1 MKFRGTGFLSICAV
15 GFLLVIGGA
24 YLPHISSAEKE
35 SILMRTILNI
45 ASQYHFSPE
54 DIDDDYSEKI
64 YDLYLERLD
73 GAHRWL
79 TQKDVK
85 QLETYRKRLDDE
97 AMNGTYAFFDMS
109 VEMREAGIVKTQE
122 YYRDILSKPFDFEK
136 QEDINFDRDEQPFA
150 KDDKQLLEYWRKNLK
165 YEVMTRLAEKLEKQ
179 EKKAKKLA
187 EAAKESVEKD
197 TSSEETKEEET
208 FEPKTEAELEAEA
221 REKVLEIYDKWYARL
236 MKDRRS
242 DHLSRYLNVFTN
254 VLDPHTGY
262 FEPRKKENFDINFK
276 GQFEGIGARLQTDG
290 DFTKVSDIIVGGPAW
305 KGKMLKEDDVITRVA
320 QGDEK
325 EYIDIKGMRVDDVV
339 QHIRGK
345 KGTKVRLVVKR
356 EDGTEAEVS
365 IIRDVVVMAARFA
378 KSAVIEGEVEG
389 EKIGY
394 IDLPG
399 FYADFQDKNGR
410 FCADD
415 IAVEIQ
421 KLKQDNVDGIII
433 DLRGNPGGSLQ
444 EVVKMSGLFIENGPV
459 VQVKSR
465 DRRPEV
471 LSDTDPSVL
480 YDGPL
485 VVLVNSFS
493 ASASEILAA
502 ALQDYDRA
510 VIVGSNSTFG
520 KGTVQ
525 RFIDLDRMLR
535 GNSEVKPLGQ
545 IKLTMQKYYRI
556 DGGSVQLKG
565 VVPDVI
571 LPDNFHYS
579 ETGERDYEHALDW
592 SEIASASY
600 QQNVFQVTK
609 KDEIKRRSDA
619 RVAQDETFQ
628 KVLENAKRLEGR
640 REQKVYPLNLD
651 KFEEMVDVRDEEAKK
666 FKGLYDTEVLTAPVV
681 ATSMDATAFA
691 TAEDKAE
698 EDRYNDMMKSLKT
711 DIYVKEA
718 LNIMHDVIELHEK

>member
-1 MKFRGTGFLSICAV
+1 MRFRGTAFLSVFAV

-24 YLPHISSAEKE
+24 YLPHINSAEKE
-35 SILMRTILNI
+35 SLLMRTILNI
-45 ASQYHFSPE
+45 SSQYHFAPE

-64 YDLYLERLD
+64 YALYLDRLD

-79 TQKDVK
+79 TQEDVK
-85 QLETYRKRLDDE
+85 KLAKYRKQLDNE
-97 AMNGTYAFFDMS
+97 AMSGTYEFFDLS
-109 VEMREAGIVKTQE
+109 VELRQAGIEKTQA
-122 YYRDILSKPFDFEK
+122 YYRDLLAEPFDFSKE
-136 QEDINFDRDEQPFA
+136 EDISFDRENQPFA
-150 KDDKQLLEYWRKNLK
+150 KNDKELREYWRKNLK
-165 YEVMTRLAEKLEKQ
+165 YEVMTRLADKLEEQ
-179 EKKAKKLA
+179 EEL
-187 EAAKESVEKD
+187 
-197 TSSEETKEEET
+197 EENET
-208 FEPKTEAELEAEA
+208 QKTEVELETEA
-221 REKVLEIYDKWYARL
+221 REKVLEIYDEWYNRL

-242 DHLSRYLNVFTN
+242 DYLSRYLNAFTN

-276 GQFEGIGARLQTDG
+276 GQFEGIGARLQNDG
-290 DFTKVSDIIVGGPAW
+290 DFTKVSDIIIGGPAW
-305 KGKMLKEDDVITRVA
+305 RGKILKEEDLIIRVA
-320 QGDEK
+320 QGDEE
-325 EYIDIKGMRVDDVV
+325 EYVDLKGMRVDDVV

-356 EDGTEAEVS
+356 EDGSEEEIS
-365 IIRDVVVMAARFA
+365 IIRDVVVIEARFA
-378 KSAVIEGEVEG
+378 KSAIIEGEVEG

-410 FCADD
+410 FSGDD
-415 IAVEIQ
+415 IAVEIE
-421 KLKQDNVDGIII
+421 KLKKDDVDGIII
-433 DLRGNPGGSLQ
+433 DLRSNPGGSLQ

-465 DRRPEV
+465 GRRPEV
-471 LSDTDPSVL
+471 LSDTDPSVQ

-510 VIVGSNSTFG
+510 IIVGSNSTFG

-592 SEIASASY
+592 SEIAAASY
-600 QQNVFQVTK
+600 QQNVYNITK
-609 KDEIKRRSDA
+609 KDEIKRRSAA
-619 RVAQDETFQ
+619 RIAQDTTFQ
-628 KVLENAKRLEGR
+628 KVLKNAERLEGR
-640 REQKVYPLNLD
+640 RDQKIYPLSLENYQAMED
-651 KFEEMVDVRDEEAKK
+651 ARVEEAAQ
-666 FKGLYDTEVLTAPVV
+666 FKGLYDTEVLSVPVV
-681 ATSMDATAFA
+681 STSMDASIFA
-691 TAEDKAE
+691 EASDKSQ
-698 EDRYNDMMKSLKT
+698 EDRYKDMMESLKT
-711 DIYVKEA
+711 DIYVREA
-718 LNIMHDVIELHEK
+718 LNIMHDIIELHDKAFTEK

>member
-1 MKFRGTGFLSICAV
+1 MKFRETAFLSVFTVA
-15 GFLLVIGGA
+15 FLFIIWGA
-24 YLPHISSAEKE
+24 YFPHYENDVSSGAPEKE
-35 SILMRTILNI
+35 SVLMRTILNI
-45 ASQYHFSPE
+45 SKQYHFDPE
-54 DIDDDYSEKI
+54 EVNDDYSEKI

-79 TQKDVK
+79 TQQDVE
-85 QLETYRKRLDDE
+85 LLMPYRTQLDDE
-97 AMNGTYAFFDMS
+97 ATQGTYNFFDMS
-109 VEMREAGIVKTQE
+109 VKMRQAGIEKTQK
-122 YYRDILSKPFDFEK
+122 YYQELLAEPFDFTVK
-136 QEDINFDRDEQPFA
+136 EDITFDRENQPFA
-150 KDDKQLLEYWRKNLK
+150 KDDTELREYWRKSLK
-165 YEVMTRLAEKLEKQ
+165 YEVMTRLADKLKEQ
-179 EKKAKKLA
+179 A
-187 EAAKESVEKD
+187 E
-197 TSSEETKEEET
+197 SEEQEEEG
-208 FEPKTEAELEAEA
+208 EAPKTEAELEAEA

-242 DHLSRYLNVFTN
+242 DYLSRYLNVFTN

-305 KGKMLKEDDVITRVA
+305 RGKMLKENDIITRVA

-325 EYIDIKGMRVDDVV
+325 EYVDIKGMRVDDVV

-356 EDGTEAEVS
+356 EDGTVEEVT
-365 IIRDVVVMAARFA
+365 IIRDVVIIEARFA
-378 KSAVIEGEVEG
+378 KSAIIEGEVEG

-410 FCADD
+410 FSGDD
-415 IAVEIQ
+415 IAAEIE
-421 KLKQDNVDGIII
+421 KLKKDEVDGIIL

-465 DRRPEV
+465 DRRPEL
-471 LSDTDPSVL
+471 LSDTDTSVQ

-510 VIVGSNSTFG
+510 IIVGSNSTFG

-592 SEIASASY
+592 SEITPATY
-600 QQNVFQVTK
+600 QQNVFK
-609 KDEIKRRSDA
+609 IDDRAEIQRRSNA
-619 RVAQDETFQ
+619 RVAENETFQ
-628 KVLENAKRLEGR
+628 KVLQNAERLEAR
-640 REQKVYPLNLD
+640 REQKDYPLNLD
-651 KFEEMVDVRDEEAKK
+651 DYQAMKKARSEAAAKY
-666 FKGLYDTEVLTAPVV
+666 KGIYDNEVLAAPVV
-681 ATSMDATAFA
+681 ATSIDAATFADAT
-691 TAEDKAE
+691 DKSQE
-698 EDRYNDMMKSLKT
+698 ERYNDMMESLKT
-711 DIYVKEA
+711 DIYVDEA
-718 LNIMHDVIELHEK
+718 LHIMHDIIELNEK